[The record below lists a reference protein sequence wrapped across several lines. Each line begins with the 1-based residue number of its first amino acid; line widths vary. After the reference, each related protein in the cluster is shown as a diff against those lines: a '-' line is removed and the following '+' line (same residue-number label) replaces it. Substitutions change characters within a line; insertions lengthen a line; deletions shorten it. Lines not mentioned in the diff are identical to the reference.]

1 MKPTNVSAAV
11 KSSQPPPNRSHS
23 ASYID
28 PAALMRIKNLELRAK
43 LVVDGFLSGLHRSPY
58 HGFSVEFTEYRQ
70 YSPGDDLRFLDW
82 RLFAR
87 SDRFYLKRFEDETN
101 LRCYLL
107 VDLSRSMGF
116 GSIPLTRSVS
126 EGERSN
132 KLSHR
137 NMLDHSPSLTLRV
150 TKAEYAKTVAAT
162 IAYFLTLQRDAVGL
176 ITFDQKIREY
186 MPARYRTGHL
196 HRLMILLEHELA
208 GTATDL
214 GLPLEQVA
222 RTARKRGVV
231 VLLSD
236 MLAPIETLETK
247 LGYLRSQGHEVVV
260 IRTLDPVEVSF
271 QFPDESMFFD
281 LESGRELYVDPQAAR
296 AGYLERFAEHSKSLA
311 RVCSGLGID
320 VYQMTTDQPLDL
332 ALFDLLNSRMRRGR
346 QISRRRRVS

>member
-1 MKPTNVSAAV
+1 MTSPNNTAAV
-11 KSSQPPPNRSHS
+11 RSKGRTSSC
-23 ASYID
+23 ID

-116 GSIPLTRSVS
+116 HS
-126 EGERSN
+126 
-132 KLSHR
+132 LSY
-137 NMLDHSPSLTLRV
+137 D
-150 TKAEYAKTVAAT
+150 KAEYAKTVAAT

-176 ITFDQKIREY
+176 ITFDQAIREY
-186 MPARYRTGHL
+186 LPARYRTGHL
-196 HRLMILLEHELA
+196 HRLMICLEHELA

-236 MLAPIETLETK
+236 MLAPVEMLETK

-260 IRTLDPVEVSF
+260 IRILDPAEVSF
-271 QFPDESMFFD
+271 QFQDESMFFD
-281 LESGRELYVDPQAAR
+281 LESGRELYVDPRAAR
-296 AGYLERFAEHSKSLA
+296 VGYQERFTDHAKSLA
-311 RVCSGLGID
+311 RVCSGLGVD
-320 VYQMTTDQPLDL
+320 VYDLTTDRPLDL

-346 QISRRRRVS
+346 QVARRRRVS